1 MKLNHF
7 LLSLF
12 ALFFLAGCT
21 LTKSPQTPPTN
32 ETGAVAQDDEK
43 DVADENDDAD
53 TETGANDDGT
63 DEANDETGANDDQDD
78 TAVKTITID
87 AKRWEYVPNTITV
100 KQGEK
105 VKLVVN
111 DLDTKHG
118 IKFREMAVTEV
129 DGGVMLDT
137 SKPGTYIFYCPT
149 FCGEGHRNMNGTV
162 IVTE

>member
-7 LLSLF
+7 LISLF
-12 ALFFLAGCT
+12 ALIFLAGCT
-21 LTKSPQTPPTN
+21 LIKSPQTAPTN
-32 ETGAVAQDDEK
+32 ETGAVAQDDE
-43 DVADENDDAD
+43 NDDAD
-53 TETGANDDGT
+53 DKTGANDD
-63 DEANDETGANDDQDD
+63 DADDADDETGVNNDEANDDQDD

-87 AKRWEYVPNTITV
+87 AKRWEYIPNTITV

-105 VKLVVN
+105 VKLVIN

-118 IKFREMAVTEV
+118 IKFREMEVTEV